1 MSELEDLKAENA
13 ALRQKLYAVSTVI
26 ALPHPLVELTLQSW
40 HDLLDK
46 QDRERPVGEL
56 ANYSVFTKDKPHAL

>member
-46 QDRERPVGEL
+46 QDRERPLGEL
-56 ANYSVFTKDKPHAL
+56 ANYSFTKDKPHAL

>member
-26 ALPHPLVELTLQSW
+26 ALPHPLITHTIQTW

-46 QDRERPVGEL
+46 QDRERPLGEL